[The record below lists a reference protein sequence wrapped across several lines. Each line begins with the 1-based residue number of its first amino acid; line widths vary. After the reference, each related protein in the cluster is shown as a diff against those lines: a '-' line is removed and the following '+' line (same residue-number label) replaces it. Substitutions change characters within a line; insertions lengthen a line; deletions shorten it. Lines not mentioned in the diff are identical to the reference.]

1 MNRRCKNS
9 FWNFQVSRWTLHPF
23 RLEFLES
30 RPWSMN
36 LLRKFL
42 GELRYR
48 LSFLNNSQIEWFLL
62 SFWDCKMNAMLWKV
76 FKLNFNFIRIL

>member
-9 FWNFQVSRWTLHPF
+9 SWNFQVSRRTLYLF
-23 RLEFLES
+23 RLEFVES

-48 LSFLNNSQIEWFLL
+48 LSFLNNLRIEWFLL
-62 SFWDCKMNAMLWKV
+62 SFWNCEMSAMRCKV
-76 FKLNFNFIRIL
+76 SKLNFNLIRIL